1 MTTNLSAFD
10 AEVNVP
16 LRAVLG
22 NSEFAVDVVAETLRP
37 GALDLP
43 VRWAHV
49 SELLDPAPYLLGDEL
64 LLTAAVNL
72 PDKDREVDL
81 YVRRLRTSG
90 ITALGFGLTPPLH
103 ETLPSALRQA
113 CIRHGVPLLV
123 VPPSTPFLAIC
134 RAVAVALSEAS
145 RREQRRVTDARE
157 ALTRAAGRGLGELAT
172 ALSARTGGWVA
183 LVDPS
188 GELVAGNRAPTPLP
202 GAVRELLETLRS
214 GTGIRS
220 ATTELDDGTVVVAQ
234 PVQPQAAASP
244 LLVVGRERRFD
255 GTDRTIVALGA
266 GLLGL
271 VGRAGSDAAE
281 LGAAA
286 TALLL
291 GHSAVDAVL
300 PELFGRL
307 GTADCRVIAG
317 VARRRGPSEVAVR
330 YDWLRARLDTPL
342 VQVLPGPRFVAIAP
356 VAPDADALDEL
367 RGEGWLTVV
376 GSAGPASRLPD
387 GWAEVET
394 LLQRARSL
402 DRPVTASTS
411 GPGLADVVAPEAA
424 SDFAARTLGP
434 LLELDRVRD
443 GDLVPTLRSWLAHH
457 GGWDRT
463 AAELGVHRN
472 SVRHRIGQAERV
484 LGVDLADA
492 EVRMEL
498 WFALRW
504 LPSER

>member
-1 MTTNLSAFD
+1 MTTNLDSFD

-22 NSEFAVDVVAETLRP
+22 NSELALDVVAETLRP

-49 SELLDPAPYLLGDEL
+49 SELLDPAPYLLGAEL

-72 PDKDREVDL
+72 PDNAREVDL

-103 ETLPSALRQA
+103 ETLPPALRQS

-145 RREQRRVTDARE
+145 RREQRLVSDARE

-172 ALSARTGGWVA
+172 TLSARTGGWVA

-188 GELVAGNRAPTPLP
+188 GELAAGNRAPAPLP
-202 GAVRELLETLRS
+202 EAVRELLETLRS

-220 ATTELDDGTVVVAQ
+220 ATTELADGTVVVAQ
-234 PVQPQAAASP
+234 PVHPQAASSP

-291 GHSAVDAVL
+291 GRSEVDAVL
-300 PELFGRL
+300 PELFG
-307 GTADCRVIAG
+307 TAECRVVAG

-342 VQVLPGPRFVAIAP
+342 VQVLPGLRFVAIAA

-376 GSAGPASRLPD
+376 GSAGPASRLPA

-394 LLQRARSL
+394 LLRRARSL
-402 DRPVTASTS
+402 DRPVTASAS
-411 GPGLADVVAPEAA
+411 GLRLADVVAPVAA
-424 SDFAARTLGP
+424 GEFAARLLGP

-443 GDLVPTLRSWLAHH
+443 GDLAPTLRSWLAQH

-472 SVRHRIGQAERV
+472 SVRHRIGQAERA
-484 LGVDLADA
+484 LGVDLADP

-504 LPSER
+504 ADQ